1 MVAGMIKKR
10 LLAMS
15 GLVAFLISST
25 ALAQYPIVTAEQ
37 VKAWMGGKQK
47 VVLID
52 TRLPEEFAEAHIPGA
67 VNIPADRMKIE
78 KAKLPKDKA
87 TPIIFYCR
95 GAG

>member
-1 MVAGMIKKR
+1 MIKKR
-10 LLAMS
+10 LPAMS

-52 TRLPEEFAEAHIPGA
+52 TRLPEEFTEAHIPGA
-67 VNIPADRMKIE
+67 VNIPAERMKIE
-78 KAKLPKDKA
+78 KAKLPTDKS

-95 GAG
+95 GTG